1 MSSKRNQSLK
11 LRDLYSESLIRDLIL
26 SFFLFLMVI
35 AQNWDNI
42 LLLLFPLISFGF
54 GVFFKVI
61 ANIKENSGIT
71 HEYIIYNPIGY
82 EKKHANR
89 LIFCTL
95 LQLILLFWIGAESFY
110 HPHLID
116 NYYIYFISIFIFL
129 YSFGFYW
136 LFLDL
141 WKYSR
146 IEILTRGFKYHEI
159 PKLTRDL
166 NNVISI
172 MKMKSLKIISI
183 INFLAFIILN
193 TLNLTMALLTYN
205 NILPGMK
212 INLPGN
218 RSAGSEPISLSIFV
232 YAALIVPPLVAI
244 IFFLIC
250 FKDIKKIDNKK
261 LKTLISSLS
270 IDVQEK
276 IIENLQNL
284 DKKLIKKLS
293 LE

>member
-1 MSSKRNQSLK
+1 MSVKGNQTLK
-11 LRDLYSESLIRDLIL
+11 LRDLYSESLIRDLVL
-26 SFFLFLMVI
+26 LFFLFLMVI

-42 LLLLFPLISFGF
+42 LLLLFPLTSFGF

-61 ANIKENSGIT
+61 ANIKENSGIS
-71 HEYIIYNPIGY
+71 HKNIIYNPLGY
-82 EKKHANR
+82 EKRHANR
-89 LIFCTL
+89 LIFCAL
-95 LQLILLFWIGAESFY
+95 LQLILLFWFGAESFY

-116 NYYIYFISIFIFL
+116 NYYLYFISIFIFL

-136 LFLDL
+136 IFLDL

-159 PKLTRDL
+159 PKLTGNL

-172 MKMKSLKIISI
+172 LKMKSFKIISI

-193 TLNLTMALLTYN
+193 SLNFTMALLTYY
-205 NILPGMK
+205 NIMPGME
-212 INLPGN
+212 INLPGT
-218 RSAGSEPISLSIFV
+218 RSVGSEPISLSFFV
-232 YAALIVPPLVAI
+232 YGALIIPPLIAI

-250 FKDIKKIDNKK
+250 IKDVKKIDNKK

-284 DKKLIKKLS
+284 DKKLINKLS